1 MSFARFDPHR
11 ITVPTPL
18 GDVAAI
24 DIGRSG
30 RRRPRCFVHGVGTNA
45 HLWAGVLDALAADRR
60 CIAIDLPGHGRS
72 PVTAEQDLTLGALA
86 DLVEAFC
93 ATHAL
98 DTVDLV
104 AHDTGGAVAQIF
116 AARHPERLRSFVL
129 TNCDCH
135 DNIPPAGF
143 LPTVELARA
152 GLIAPGAPDLLA
164 DLLGARDLVFAMGYE
179 DVTILDEARM
189 QDYLGTALGTP
200 ERALAFER
208 MLAGLEPTELL
219 AAEPALA
226 RPRRARRSSS
236 GAPATSSSSCRGP
249 TGCATRSAGAR
260 RGRRDP
266 GRQALLARRAPRR
279 PRPAPPPPLEL
290 GRRAASRTRNDGR
303 RPAHRPLRAAEACAT
318 DRGGGGPGTVPAVQ
332 IGLTMFAT
340 DQTMDVVAL
349 ARAAEE
355 RGFHSL
361 YLPEHTHI
369 PVTRRTPPPTGGD
382 TLAEEYKRTL
392 DPLVALAMAA
402 RRSPNASSSAPASAS
417 SRSASR
423 S

>member
-24 DIGRSG
+24 DLGRG
-30 RRRPRCFVHGVGTNA
+30 DPALFVHGVGTNA
-45 HLWAGVLDALAADRR
+45 HLWAGVLDALGDEHR

-72 PVTAEQDLTLGALA
+72 PVSADQDLTIGALA
-86 DLVEAFC
+86 ELVEAFC

-98 DTVDLV
+98 ERVDLV
-104 AHDTGGAVAQIF
+104 AHDTGGAIAQVF
-116 AARHPERLRSFVL
+116 AARHPERVRSFVL

-164 DLLGARDLVFAMGYE
+164 DLLGARDVVFAMGYE

-208 MLAGLEPTELL
+208 MLAGLEPSDLL

-226 RPRRARRSSS
+226 QLEAPTLVVWGTADELFELSWAYWLRDAIGGADEVVEVPGAKLFWPDERPADLVPHLRRHWA
-236 GAPATSSSSCRGP
+236 AATATSV
-249 TGCATRSAGAR
+249 A
-260 RGRRDP
+260 
-266 GRQALLARRAPRR
+266 APV
-279 PRPAPPPPLEL
+279 
-290 GRRAASRTRNDGR
+290 
-303 RPAHRPLRAAEACAT
+303 AHA
-318 DRGGGGPGTVPAVQ
+318 
-332 IGLTMFAT
+332 
-340 DQTMDVVAL
+340 
-349 ARAAEE
+349 
-355 RGFHSL
+355 
-361 YLPEHTHI
+361 
-369 PVTRRTPPPTGGD
+369 
-382 TLAEEYKRTL
+382 
-392 DPLVALAMAA
+392 
-402 RRSPNASSSAPASAS
+402 
-417 SRSASR
+417 
-423 S
+423 

>member
-24 DIGRSG
+24 DLGRG
-30 RRRPRCFVHGVGTNA
+30 DPALFVHGVGTNA
-45 HLWAGVLDALAADRR
+45 HLWAGVLDALGDEHR
-60 CIAIDLPGHGRS
+60 CVAIDLPGHGRS
-72 PVTAEQDLTLGALA
+72 PVSADQDLTIGALA

-98 DTVDLV
+98 GRVDLV
-104 AHDTGGAVAQIF
+104 AHDTGGAIAQVF
-116 AARHPERLRSFVL
+116 AARHPERVRSFVL

-164 DLLGARDLVFAMGYE
+164 DLLGARDVVFAMGYE

-208 MLAGLEPTELL
+208 MLAGLEPSDLL

-226 RPRRARRSSS
+226 QLEAPTLVVWGAADELFELSWAYWLRDAIGGADEVVEVPGAKLFWPDERPDDLVPHLRRHWAAAAESA
-236 GAPATSSSSCRGP
+236 APA
-249 TGCATRSAGAR
+249 
-260 RGRRDP
+260 
-266 GRQALLARRAPRR
+266 AP
-279 PRPAPPPPLEL
+279 A
-290 GRRAASRTRNDGR
+290 
-303 RPAHRPLRAAEACAT
+303 
-318 DRGGGGPGTVPAVQ
+318 
-332 IGLTMFAT
+332 
-340 DQTMDVVAL
+340 AL
-349 ARAAEE
+349 A
-355 RGFHSL
+355 
-361 YLPEHTHI
+361 
-369 PVTRRTPPPTGGD
+369 
-382 TLAEEYKRTL
+382 
-392 DPLVALAMAA
+392 
-402 RRSPNASSSAPASAS
+402 
-417 SRSASR
+417 
-423 S
+423 

>member
-24 DIGRSG
+24 DLGRG
-30 RRRPRCFVHGVGTNA
+30 DPALFVHGVGTNA
-45 HLWAGVLDALAADRR
+45 HLWAGVLDALGDEHR

-72 PVTAEQDLTLGALA
+72 PVSADQDLTIGALA
-86 DLVEAFC
+86 ELVEAFC

-98 DTVDLV
+98 ERVDLV
-104 AHDTGGAVAQIF
+104 AHDTGGAIAQVF
-116 AARHPERLRSFVL
+116 AARHPERVRSFVL

-164 DLLGARDLVFAMGYE
+164 DLLGARDVVFAMGYE

-208 MLAGLEPTELL
+208 MLAGLEPSDLL

-226 RPRRARRSSS
+226 QLEALTLVVWGTADELFELSWAYWLRDAIGGAHEVVEVPGAKLFWPDERPDDLVPHLRRHWA
-236 GAPATSSSSCRGP
+236 AATATSV
-249 TGCATRSAGAR
+249 
-260 RGRRDP
+260 
-266 GRQALLARRAPRR
+266 
-279 PRPAPPPPLEL
+279 
-290 GRRAASRTRNDGR
+290 
-303 RPAHRPLRAAEACAT
+303 AHA
-318 DRGGGGPGTVPAVQ
+318 
-332 IGLTMFAT
+332 
-340 DQTMDVVAL
+340 
-349 ARAAEE
+349 
-355 RGFHSL
+355 
-361 YLPEHTHI
+361 
-369 PVTRRTPPPTGGD
+369 
-382 TLAEEYKRTL
+382 
-392 DPLVALAMAA
+392 
-402 RRSPNASSSAPASAS
+402 
-417 SRSASR
+417 
-423 S
+423 